1 MKIKKPYVHF
11 IIKNIFDRK
20 WTLIFYQK
28 YFHGKMDFKLFYLLA
43 TKCRYTESYVV
54 LADTNEQI
62 LFQYYCF
69 NSIVTNFCNQ
79 KRKRLFIPNFQIKQ
93 LLSEIPTTWK
103 VSRYRVFSGPYFLIS
118 GLYPEIYFVNL
129 RI

>member
-1 MKIKKPYVHF
+1 
-11 IIKNIFDRK
+11 
-20 WTLIFYQK
+20 
-28 YFHGKMDFKLFYLLA
+28 MDFKLFYLLA

-93 LLSEIPTTWK
+93 LLSEIPTT
-103 VSRYRVFSGPYFLIS
+103 
-118 GLYPEIYFVNL
+118 
-129 RI
+129 